1 MKNTIKITVSLLAL
15 AALLLCAAACGE
27 KVDASGIWENA
38 EYLSDTTVGNGNK
51 TVTLTVTAEGQSVVL
66 TVKTDKDTLGDALYE
81 LKIVND
87 ASFFD
92 TCIGM
97 KADWE
102 KDKAYWAFKI
112 DGQMASYGIGDAKI
126 EGGESFTFEYTK

>member
-1 MKNTIKITVSLLAL
+1 MKNTIRITVSLLAL
-15 AALLLCAAACGE
+15 AALLLCTAACGE
-27 KVDASGIWENA
+27 KVDASWIWENA
-38 EYLSDTTVGNGNK
+38 DYLSDTTVGKGDK

-112 DGQMASYGIGDAKI
+112 DGQMATYGIGDAKI
-126 EGGESFTFEYTK
+126 EGGESFTIEYTK

>member
-15 AALLLCAAACGE
+15 AALLLCAASCGK
-27 KVDASGIWENA
+27 KVDASGIWESS